1 MAFLGKATVE
11 ITGNLKPLR
20 NALKTARKTVVR
32 AARRIG
38 RMGFRAMSN
47 AVRRASRSIRRF
59 VKIIGVAF
67 VAAIG
72 FAIKAAASFSN
83 QMAMVNTMLDD
94 AAREN
99 GFLPKF
105 SKALKQ
111 MSKDF
116 GESTKTLSKGLFDI
130 LSAGVKAGDALDFL
144 KISATAA
151 VAGMT
156 DTAVS
161 VDLLTTIMNSF
172 GLTANDV
179 TMISDKLFATVKK
192 GKTTF
197 PELAGSLGR
206 VAATASVAGM
216 SLDEL
221 LAITATVT
229 RGVGSTEE
237 SITSIVG
244 VLRAFLSPQDEA
256 VKAAAEFGLELNSN
270 TLKTIGFRGAVKLLN
285 KATAEQLTKI
295 VSNIRG
301 FRGMAVALKDT
312 SGLMRDFK
320 FISEESAGAAA
331 EAFDIMADETVFKFG
346 QLKQTVIFM
355 FRAFGE
361 PLLRPVKQFI
371 DALKRE
377 FEGLGRS
384 FETNFSG
391 IQTAG
396 DKVFNVFQS
405 ILNKIHEYIAIA
417 KDPKKGLTQA
427 FATMFE
433 DLKAVFEKGWLAFK
447 DKVLPV
453 IKEVGR
459 ALADA
464 FMEAFGDRL
473 RNMRERI
480 LFPKLMSAMDK
491 ARQRLETPITQEQ
504 FQTASDES
512 SLRRGL
518 EPVTVRLLVQPMG
531 SLNSGDEGGT

>member
-1 MAFLGKATVE
+1 MAKLGKATVE

-20 NALKTARKTVVR
+20 NALKAARKTVVR
-32 AARRIG
+32 SAKRIG
-38 RMGFRAMSN
+38 RMGFRAMSR
-47 AVRRASRSIRRF
+47 AVKRASRSISRF

-72 FAIKAAASFSN
+72 LAIKTAAAFQK

-94 AAREN
+94 AAREK
-99 GFLPKF
+99 GFLPRY

-111 MSKDF
+111 LSKDF

-130 LSAGVKAGDALDFL
+130 LSASVSAGDALDFL
-144 KISATAA
+144 RTSATAA

-172 GLTANDV
+172 GLEASDV
-179 TMISDKLFATVKK
+179 GMISDKLFATVKK

-256 VKAAAEFGLELNSN
+256 VEAAKEFGLELNTT
-270 TLKTIGFRGAVKLLN
+270 TLKTIGFRGAVKLLT
-285 KATAEQLTKI
+285 KANAEQLSKI

-301 FRGMAVALKDT
+301 FRAMAVALKDQT
-312 SGLMRDFK
+312 GLMNDFR
-320 FISEESAGAAA
+320 FISQESAGAAQ
-331 EAFDIMADETVFKFG
+331 EAFAIMADTTSFKFG
-346 QLKQTVIFM
+346 QLKQTIVGT
-355 FRAFGE
+355 FRALGE
-361 PLLRPVKQFI
+361 PLLEPIKQFMDI
-371 DALKRE
+371 IRAE
-377 FEGLGRS
+377 FESLTKS

-391 IQTAG
+391 IETAG
-396 DKVFNVFQS
+396 DAVVSVFQT
-405 ILNKIHEYIAIA
+405 IIDKIHEYVAIA
-417 KDPKKGLTQA
+417 KDPKKGLTDA
-427 FATMFE
+427 FTLMFE
-433 DLKAVFEKGWLAFK
+433 DLKKVFTKGWLVFK
-447 DKVLPV
+447 EKVLPV
-453 IKEVGR
+453 IEEVGR
-459 ALADA
+459 ALGRA
-464 FMEAFGDRL
+464 FMEAFGEQLEEAKL
-473 RNMRERI
+473 RI
-480 LFPKLMSAMDK
+480 VFPKLMKAIDAERTRQAAPVTQR
-491 ARQRLETPITQEQ
+491 ARQIQ
-504 FQTASDES
+504 FQEFKERQADNFGRGKPVGWVGSDND
-512 SLRRGL
+512 G
-518 EPVTVRLLVQPMG
+518 G
-531 SLNSGDEGGT
+531 S